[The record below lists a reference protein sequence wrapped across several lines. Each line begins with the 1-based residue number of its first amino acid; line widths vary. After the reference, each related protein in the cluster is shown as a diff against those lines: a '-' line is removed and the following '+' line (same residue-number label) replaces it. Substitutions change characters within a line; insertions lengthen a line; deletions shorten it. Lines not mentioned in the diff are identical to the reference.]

1 MYIQISKHMYVST
14 KNGLSTTYKAVRP
27 LTMTTCRGAMEENIA
42 QFVSD
47 TVTELFDMLGKG
59 EVGFKQF

>member
-1 MYIQISKHMYVST
+1 
-14 KNGLSTTYKAVRP
+14 
-27 LTMTTCRGAMEENIA
+27 MEENIA